1 MPDNDGWLKV
11 CAQAAVEQD
20 PAKLIKLIRELNDLL
35 EARRGLPPRVSLSQL
50 QNDSTS
56 ARGMKQ
62 KSGPGRES
70 RPGCAH
76 GLERA

>member
-1 MPDNDGWLKV
+1 MPENEGWLKV

-35 EARRGLPPRVSLSQL
+35 EARRGLPPRAIQL

-56 ARGMKQ
+56 EGAITLA
-62 KSGPGRES
+62 E
-70 RPGCAH
+70 
-76 GLERA
+76 

>member
-35 EARRGLPPRVSLSQL
+35 EARRGLPPRVTVSQL
-50 QNDSTS
+50 RNDSTS
-56 ARGMKQ
+56 
-62 KSGPGRES
+62 
-70 RPGCAH
+70 
-76 GLERA
+76 ERAITLEG